1 MHATLQ
7 HSNTQDFQHHIFLTM
22 PLYFGLVVRIHKSQE
37 LCIVLKIITKKL
49 CIDGESE
56 SGWTTWTGAHPAR
69 LFKPARSTS
78 RPCFEITQKKE
89 GSKRKRGIAIKPRLR
104 GRQSTASSASL
115 RLEPI
120 FAVSL
125 SRFHSAPARLGSR
138 GGGGGAAWRRGRG
151 TPVWGGRRRGDSPAT
166 SWFGYERGYPCGAD
180 HERPPPRLHG
190 RPPHL
195 RLLPLASYTWW
206 PRPLVNLLL

>member
-1 MHATLQ
+1 MQ
-7 HSNTQDFQHHIFLTM
+7 HCNTPTHRIFSITFFLTM

-120 FAVSL
+120 SRCVSL
-125 SRFHSAPARLGSR
+125 ALSTSTGSARL
-138 GGGGGAAWRRGRG
+138 ARR
-151 TPVWGGRRRGDSPAT
+151 RRRGGVAPREGNA
-166 SWFGYERGYPCGAD
+166 GVGRAAARG
-180 HERPPPRLHG
+180 
-190 RPPHL
+190 
-195 RLLPLASYTWW
+195 LAGDE
-206 PRPLVNLLL
+206 LVWV